1 MTARHWKFSQVIS
14 LAFVGAILAFVLIG
28 AVAGG
33 ESALMS
39 DAMILQTAS

>member
-28 AVAGG
+28 AAATG
-33 ESALMS
+33 EGSLMS
-39 DAMILQTAS
+39 DAMIIQTAS